1 MDEIEFYKQIEGKVV
16 KDLKDE
22 TLWIVENGF
31 RSRVFNSIPD
41 IEFEHKEVLKIPI
54 NIDNYKV

>member
-1 MDEIEFYKQIEGKVV
+1 MDEIDFYKQVEGKII
-16 KDLKDE
+16 KDLKDD

-31 RSRVFNSIPD
+31 RSRFYEKLED
-41 IEFEHKEVLKIPI
+41 IELEHKEVLKIPI